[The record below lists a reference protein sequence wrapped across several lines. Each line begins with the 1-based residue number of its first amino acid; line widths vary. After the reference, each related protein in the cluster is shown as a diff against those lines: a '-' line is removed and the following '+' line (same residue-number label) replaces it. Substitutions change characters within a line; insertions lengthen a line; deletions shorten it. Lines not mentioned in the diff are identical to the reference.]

1 MNKTVT
7 IDLTHAALADA
18 NADPRG
24 AVDGALLPA
33 AHPQSLL
40 DLPPGE
46 ARQSLLAVHGILD
59 AKLPPTSLS
68 LYEAGGG
75 STSFLPLDVLRRA
88 RVTVVDI
95 DEDQIRNNDYAQQ
108 TILGDIQTYRFR
120 PGSFDLVICYN
131 VIEHL
136 ADVEAALLGFCE
148 SLKQGGLI
156 LIGAPNPKS
165 LSGVVTRY
173 SPHWFHVWFYRYVR
187 GEKQAGQPGQPP
199 FPTYFHPLVTL
210 SNLENFANAH
220 GLQMIYRKQYESP
233 RYPEMRARKPVFAAL
248 LDTVARV
255 MNLLL
260 PGDVDVRRGDY
271 HVILR
276 KR

>member
-1 MNKTVT
+1 VKKTGT
-7 IDLTHAALADA
+7 IDLTPAALAADA
-18 NADPRG
+18 RAT
-24 AVDGALLPA
+24 VDGAPQPA
-33 AHPQSLL
+33 ARPQSLL

-46 ARQSLLAVHGILD
+46 GRQSLLAVYDILD

-68 LYEAGGG
+68 IYEAGGG
-75 STSFLPLDVLRRA
+75 STSFLPLDILRRA

-95 DEDQIRNNDYAQQ
+95 DEDQIRNNDYAQE
-108 TILGDIQTYRFR
+108 TILDDIQTFRF
-120 PGSFDLVICYN
+120 PSGSFDLVICYN

-173 SPHWFHVWFYRYVR
+173 SPHWVHIWFYRYVR

-210 SNLENFANAH
+210 SNLEDFAASH
-220 GLQMIYRKQYESP
+220 GLQIIYRKQYESP
-233 RYPEMRARKPVFAAL
+233 RYPEMRARRPVFAAL
-248 LDTVARV
+248 LDSVARV
-255 MNLLL
+255 MNFLL
-260 PGDVDVRRGDY
+260 PGNVDVRRGDY

>member
-1 MNKTVT
+1 VNNTVA
-7 IDLTHAALADA
+7 IDLTHAALSDA
-18 NADPRG
+18 TTDARA
-24 AVDGALLPA
+24 AVDGPPPA

-40 DLPPGE
+40 ALPPGE
-46 ARQSLLAVHGILD
+46 ARQSLLAVHGILETR
-59 AKLPPTSLS
+59 LPPNRLS
-68 LYEAGGG
+68 IYEAGGG

-88 RVTVVDI
+88 HVTVVDI

-108 TILGDIQTYRFR
+108 AILGDIQTYRFP

-136 ADVEAALLGFCE
+136 ADVEAALLGFCK

-165 LSGVVTRY
+165 LSGVVTRH

-210 SNLENFANAH
+210 SNLENFAMAH
-220 GLQMIYRKQYESP
+220 GLQVIYRKQYESP

-248 LDTVARV
+248 LDSAARV

-260 PGDVDVRRGDY
+260 PGSADVRRGDY